1 MQNHRPNLPS
11 LGVCA
16 SPSGACGS
24 SAPPLARAVRTVG
37 AAVLAATLAGC
48 YIMSP
53 APPPPLGTRPA
64 QPAHARALAQ
74 APARATQQEAELAAF
89 KAVLSGHS
97 SGASASAPGGELVAV
112 LNRDTGLLRWKLTY
126 AGLSG
131 KVRGA
136 SFDQPAKD
144 GRIAAPVL
152 SIGRSISSPYEGRA
166 MLTPEQRNDLL
177 AGRWS
182 VSLRTARFPEG
193 ELRGAMVEQK

>member
-1 MQNHRPNLPS
+1 MLDPAGTRYHLGYMQIDRPNLAA
-11 LGVCA
+11 LGLCA

-24 SAPPLARAVRTVG
+24 SAQPLARAVRAVG
-37 AAVLAATLAGC
+37 AAVLAVTLAGC
-48 YIMSP
+48 YFMP
-53 APPPPLGTRPA
+53 
-64 QPAHARALAQ
+64 
-74 APARATQQEAELAAF
+74 PARPSFGTQPTPTRHAELAAF
-89 KAVLSGHS
+89 KAVLSGYS
-97 SGASASAPGGELVAV
+97 SGASASAPDGELVAV
-112 LNRDTGLLRWKLTY
+112 LNRHTGLLRWKLTY

-136 SFDQPAKD
+136 SFDKPAKD
-144 GRIAAPVL
+144 GRIAAPAL